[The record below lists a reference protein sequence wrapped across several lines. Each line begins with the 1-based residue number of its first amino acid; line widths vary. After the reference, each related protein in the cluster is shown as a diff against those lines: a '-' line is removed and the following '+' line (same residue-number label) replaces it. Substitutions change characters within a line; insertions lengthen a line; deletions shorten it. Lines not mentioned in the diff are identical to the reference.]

1 MAEPD
6 TLFAIWPELC
16 RHAAKLAW
24 GLGEGPA
31 AAFAAADQAAERL
44 VARSYST
51 ILRLDEGGLSCR
63 LFSSVPQ
70 AYPVGVAKPLGSSP
84 WRDRVVDRAEVFIAE
99 TPAEIAVHFPDF
111 ELVGSLGGRCLANI
125 PVPGANGRIVGLFN
139 VAGGRAFTP
148 SELRLLQLIGN
159 LLGPAVAAAPPN

>member
-1 MAEPD
+1 MAEPH
-6 TLFAIWPELC
+6 TLSTLWPQLC

-24 GLGEGPA
+24 GLGDGPS
-31 AAFAAADQAAERL
+31 AAFAAADHAAERL

-51 ILRLDEGGLSCR
+51 ILRLEDGGMSCR

-70 AYPVGVAKPLGSSP
+70 AYPVGIAKPLGPSS
-84 WRDRVVDRAEVFIAE
+84 WRDQVVDRGEVFLAA

-111 ELVGSLGGRCLANI
+111 EVVASLGGRCLANI

-139 VAGGRAFTP
+139 VAGGRAFAP